1 MVARVKTDKNG
12 RQKASGGCFLTFF
25 WNKAV
30 PKIVLYFF
38 LKTIFYTVNSTSIIV
53 EGKIMKIAML
63 IIVSLF
69 ILHGCTFLRYKINM
83 CLWVCAGVFGCVQ
96 VHNVCIVQLH
106 KQPLCVAQVCLKS
119 FRKTN
124 LGNTC
129 YTKKIPSSIK
139 N

>member
-63 IIVSLF
+63 IILSLF

-96 VHNVCIVQLH
+96 VHNHLE
-106 KQPLCVAQVCLKS
+106 KQISVVPTYLLYKKKYLPALKID
-119 FRKTN
+119 FI
-124 LGNTC
+124 G
-129 YTKKIPSSIK
+129 
-139 N
+139 

>member
-1 MVARVKTDKNG
+1 MCFYRNQLYNTQTRFNDVTSNVFKFIGNGQILAPKIRVMVARVKTDKNG

-69 ILHGCTFLRYKINM
+69 ILHGCTFLRYIDRSPAF
-83 CLWVCAGVFGCVQ
+83 VTF
-96 VHNVCIVQLH
+96 
-106 KQPLCVAQVCLKS
+106 
-119 FRKTN
+119 
-124 LGNTC
+124 
-129 YTKKIPSSIK
+129 
-139 N
+139 

>member
-96 VHNVCIVQLH
+96 VHNVCSSISSHYVQLKFVLNHLEKQISVVPTYLLH
-106 KQPLCVAQVCLKS
+106 KK
-119 FRKTN
+119 
-124 LGNTC
+124 NTFQH
-129 YTKKIPSSIK
+129 
-139 N
+139 